1 MSAYN
6 YLVRLNKPMFEKAG
20 TKWAPLELVI
30 MSGEL
35 TSAAITT
42 AVFDTASLTTTVT
55 WDGTVGEPTD
65 KAFVVV
71 YDDEGKRT
79 VNAVE
84 VDRSAGTVTIDASVF
99 ANVSA
104 YNDIYAYLAFYR
116 IDPSGSGLNSVTTA
130 LKATKT

>member
-1 MSAYN
+1 
-6 YLVRLNKPMFEKAG
+6 
-20 TKWAPLELVI
+20 

-55 WDGTVGEPTD
+55 WDGTVGEATD

-104 YNDIYAYLAFYR
+104 YDDIYAYLAFYR
-116 IDPSGSGLNSVTTA
+116 IDADGKGMNSVTTA